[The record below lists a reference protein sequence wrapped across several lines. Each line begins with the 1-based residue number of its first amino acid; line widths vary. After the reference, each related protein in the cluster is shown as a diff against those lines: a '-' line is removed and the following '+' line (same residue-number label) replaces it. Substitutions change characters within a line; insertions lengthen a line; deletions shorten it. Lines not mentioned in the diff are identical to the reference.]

1 MTGADMAQGGREALR
16 SAIWAAKVVRDMVT
30 GTRQCVSG
38 WGFSRLA
45 RRARGGACNVA
56 GFVAWTRRAVRARAE
71 CGNSCGHPRPQ
82 SARAE

>member
-16 SAIWAAKVVRDMVT
+16 SATWAAKVVRDMAT

-45 RRARGGACNVA
+45 RRARGEACNVA
-56 GFVAWTRRAVRARAE
+56 GFVAWARRAVRARAE
-71 CGNSCGHPRPQ
+71 CGNSFGHPRPQ
-82 SARAE
+82 FARAE